1 MGREMLAWEPAMAD
15 FRTWSWYLETA
26 SIEWPTAACEQSI
39 YEMVVHKLAVFV
51 LSRGREQLSSLC
63 PR

>member
-1 MGREMLAWEPAMAD
+1 MAD